1 VQSPEGNPSDAAVT
15 LHCDMP
21 YPDGCYGIMPRLPPI
36 KSESLAMPTTPLPPH
51 SDGTGC
57 PQAKG

>member
-1 VQSPEGNPSDAAVT
+1 
-15 LHCDMP
+15 MP